1 MPRSPLP
8 LPRGWTN
15 TVRTGVLHA
24 IAIASAAMTSA
35 WSKAASSRSSR
46 TRALAEVDRLATE
59 IALLKEEL
67 AIKDERFARVPARR
81 RPHYGPVQRMRI
93 LRLKAARG
101 WSKAQTA
108 DRFVMTEETVAS
120 WLRRLDENGEEGLV
134 QVGEPVNK
142 FPDVVAYMVRYL
154 KVTCR
159 ALGKVRIA
167 QVLARA
173 GLHLGA
179 TTVGR
184 VLKRD
189 MTKDDVAVVE
199 PDASTGRVVAA
210 KSPNHVWH
218 VDLTTVPTSAAFWV
232 PWSPFSKVQRWPF
245 AWWIAV
251 VVDHASRLVVGF
263 AVFKRRP
270 NSAEVCSFLSLA
282 MRRTGATPR
291 YMISDQGK
299 EFVNWRFKGWCS
311 RKGIAPRYGA
321 VGEHGSIAIVER
333 FIRSMKSE
341 CARRIIV
348 PFGMTKMRSEL
359 SSWATWYNECRPHQ
373 GIGGRTP
380 LEVYQSTPAANEQPR
395 FEPRAKWPA
404 KSRCARPVVKI
415 HGERGVRLELLVSR
429 FENRPHL
436 PVVELRRA
444 S

>member
-8 LPRGWTN
+8 LPRGWTK
-15 TVRTGVLHA
+15 TVRAGVLHA
-24 IAIASAAMTSA
+24 VAVASAAMTSA

-46 TRALAEVDRLATE
+46 QLALAEVDRLGTE

-67 AIKDERFARVPARR
+67 AIKDARFLKVPARR

-93 LRLKAARG
+93 LQLKAARG

-108 DRFVMTEETVAS
+108 DRFAMTEETVAS
-120 WLRRLDENGEEGLV
+120 WLRRLDEKGEEGLV

-154 KVTCR
+154 KATCP

-167 QVLARA
+167 QILARA

-184 VLKRD
+184 MLKRD
-189 MTKDDVAVVE
+189 VTRDDVAVGEAVI
-199 PDASTGRVVAA
+199 ATGRIVTA

-218 VDLTTVPTSAAFWV
+218 VDLTTVPTSAGFWV

-245 AWWIAV
+245 AWWVAV
-251 VVDHASRLVVGF
+251 VLDHSSTLVLGF

-270 NSAEVCSFLSLA
+270 NSAEVCSFLARA
-282 MRRTGATPR
+282 MRHSVATPR

-299 EFVNWRFKGWCS
+299 EFVSWRFRGWCQ
-311 RKGIAPRYGA
+311 RKGIRPRYGA
-321 VGEHGSIAIVER
+321 VGKHGSIAIVER

-341 CARRIIV
+341 CTRRIIV
-348 PFGMTKMRSEL
+348 PFGMTKMRDEL
-359 SSWATWYNECRPHQ
+359 SSWATWYNEYRPHQ

-380 LEVYQSTPAANEQPR
+380 LEVYQAKPAANEDPR
-395 FEPRAKWPA
+395 FEPRARWPER
-404 KSRCARPVVKI
+404 SRCARPVVKI
-415 HGERGVRLELLVSR
+415 EGERGVRLQLVVSR
-429 FENRPHL
+429 FENRPYL